1 MTSLEIL
8 GISIIV
14 ICIVLCA
21 ICIVILDQVKT
32 TRKHLRQIEKK
43 IDAIYTQIRSKDYVY
58 PSTYKFVTK
67 MF

>member
-21 ICIVILDQVKT
+21 ICIVILVQVKT

-58 PSTYKFVTK
+58 PSTYNFVTK